1 MRNEGRADNGLRT
14 LTIETGTLKWAE
26 GSALITLGN
35 TRVLCAASVQN
46 SVPEWMK
53 GKGRGWVTAEYSMLP
68 RATSTRTVR
77 ESTKGRPDGRVQEI
91 QRLVGRS
98 LRSISD
104 LAVLGEKSIIVDCDV
119 IQADGGTRTASITGA
134 WVALALA
141 QKWLAGR
148 NADSKPFL
156 REAVAAVSV
165 GMSDGRCILDMEYS
179 EDSHAD
185 VDLNAVMT
193 ASGRLVEIQGT
204 AESVPFTEKDLAEML
219 SLARLGINQL
229 LEAQQNALNKA
240 GALP

>member
-1 MRNEGRADNGLRT
+1 MRNEGRANNGLRA

-104 LAVLGEKSIIVDCDV
+104 LAALGEKSIIVDCDV

-141 QKWLAGR
+141 QKWLAGK
-148 NADSKPFL
+148 NADAKPFL

-165 GMSDGRCILDMEYS
+165 GMSGGKCILDMEYA

-204 AESVPFTEKDLAEML
+204 AESVPFTEKELAEML

-240 GALP
+240 GAPP